1 MNYFRK
7 NPTQVEGISIDAY
20 VRLSLILVQLGLE
33 CQNFPARKR
42 VINYS

>member
-1 MNYFRK
+1 MNYFRQ
-7 NPTQVEGISIDAY
+7 NPIQVEGISIDAY
-20 VRLSLILVQLGLE
+20 VRLSLNFVQLGLE